1 MNGLELGLRFEGF
14 DCCCCGGGGNEGYK
28 ERVCWV

>member
-1 MNGLELGLRFEGF
+1 MNGLEGLRFEGF